1 MSIQT
6 FYGMFLALTLLGLL
20 ASIIL
25 ACYSVV
31 KVRLIMYLT
40 CGFML
45 FLSFISFALLIIVA
59 AMAPNLSQIC
69 SYVDTKLASGNTTT
83 TFFSDIG
90 AGQLGNFLSNC
101 MSDGN
106 GWIMD
111 QI

>member
-1 MSIQT
+1 
-6 FYGMFLALTLLGLL
+6 MFIGLALLGCL

-45 FLSFISFALLIIVA
+45 FLSFISFALLILIA
-59 AMAPNLSQIC
+59 AIAPNLSQIC
-69 SYVDTKLASGNTTT
+69 SYADHQFASGSTTA
-83 TFFSDIG
+83 TFFANLG
-90 AGQLGNFLSNC
+90 VGQLGNFLSNC

-111 QI
+111 KI